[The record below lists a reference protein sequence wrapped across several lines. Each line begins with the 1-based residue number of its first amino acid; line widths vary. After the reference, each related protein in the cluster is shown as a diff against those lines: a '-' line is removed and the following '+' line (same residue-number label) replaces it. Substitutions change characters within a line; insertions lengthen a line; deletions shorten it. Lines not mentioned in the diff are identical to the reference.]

1 MARKR
6 NVRTP
11 NRSNPVRFDPDTH
24 RYFVGDR
31 EVAYP
36 TLIMKEAGLLGSV
49 SAFFTPEARDRGT
62 RVHRACEA
70 WDRGEPATLPD
81 EEQGYLKSYT
91 EWLALVGDVKWTII
105 ETPGY
110 SEKYDIAGTADR
122 IGFLAGQPVV
132 LDLKSGGPASWH
144 GLQLAFY
151 DLIFSDQK
159 TPPLMRR
166 RIVLYLQQSGNTAQ
180 SVTYTDFADYQ
191 TVMRLLNARKETH
204 GKHRARR
211 TNAD

>member
-1 MARKR
+1 
-6 NVRTP
+6 
-11 NRSNPVRFDPDTH
+11 VRFDPNTH

-36 TLIMKEAGLLGSV
+36 TLLMKEAGLMGSA

-70 WDRGEPATLPD
+70 WDRQQPVTLPD
-81 EEQGYLKSYT
+81 DEQGYLESYT
-91 EWLALVGDVKWTII
+91 KWLALVGDVKWTTI

-110 SEKYDIAGTADR
+110 SKKYDVAGTADR
-122 IGFLAGQPVV
+122 IGFLADQPVV
-132 LDLKSGGPASWH
+132 LDLKTGGAASWH

-151 DLIFSDQK
+151 DLIFSDKK
-159 TPPLMRR
+159 TPPLRRR

-191 TVMRLLNARKETH
+191 TAIRLLNTRKETH
-204 GKHRARR
+204 GQHRARR
-211 TNAD
+211 TRND